1 MKQREPSLKWPL
13 IIQPL
18 ILQLIVLLVSFF
30 VIIALGLRFD
40 SGGYYTEQTLTRV
53 AADAVYR
60 KPDGTLGIGLTPELA
75 ALGRE
80 NPGLWFVASDDQ
92 GLVATYGDVPQ
103 QYREIAT
110 VLTQLSWADLRDRQ
124 PPFRL
129 TAVIRQESGA
139 AGSLTIMGH
148 GRLISVSLVG
158 LMALNLAVVPI
169 FLLLCGVSLIV
180 TPWIVR
186 RSLAGVERIAAEA
199 NLIDT
204 ERRGVR
210 LTETAVPREIA
221 PLVRAVN
228 QALSRLDDGYERQ
241 RRFIASAAHELRTPI
256 AILRIKTETAGES
269 AVRRLGGE
277 IDRLANLA
285 EQLLDLQR
293 LDGAL
298 STKQIDLA
306 LLVRQV
312 AADLAPL
319 LIAADRDVEVIVEDA
334 KSICGDAGA
343 IERAITNLVQNAIQH
358 GGRQL
363 ILRVLHA
370 TIEVED
376 DGPGIPPDERERVFE
391 PFHRVRPHPSGSG
404 LGLNLVQQVVD
415 RHGGGVSI
423 VEASGGG
430 TIVRMVFRPAEA

>member
-1 MKQREPSLKWPL
+1 MATALN
-13 IIQPL
+13 
-18 ILQLIVLLVSFF
+18 QL
-30 VIIALGLRFD
+30 
-40 SGGYYTEQTLTRV
+40 T
-53 AADAVYR
+53 
-60 KPDGTLGIGLTPELA
+60 
-75 ALGRE
+75 
-80 NPGLWFVASDDQ
+80 
-92 GLVATYGDVPQ
+92 
-103 QYREIAT
+103 
-110 VLTQLSWADLRDRQ
+110 WADLRDRQ

-129 TAVIRQESGA
+129 TAVIRQETGP

-148 GRLISVSLVG
+148 GRLVSVSLVS

-186 RSLAGVERIAAEA
+186 RSLAGVVRIAAEA
-199 NLIDT
+199 NRIDI

-210 LTETAVPREIA
+210 LTETEVPREIA

-228 QALSRLDDGYERQ
+228 EALSRLDDGYERQ

-256 AILRIKTETAGES
+256 AILRIKTETAGET

-319 LIAADRDVEVIVEDA
+319 LIAADRDVEVVIEDA

-358 GGRQL
+358 GGRHL
-363 ILRVLHA
+363 ILRVLQS

-376 DGPGIPPDERERVFE
+376 NGPGIPPDERARVFE
-391 PFHRVRPHPSGSG
+391 PFHRVRPRPSGSG

-415 RHGGGVSI
+415 RHGGSVSI
-423 VEASGGG
+423 VEARGGG
-430 TIVRMVFRPAEA
+430 TIVRMVFPPAEA

>member
-40 SGGYYTEQTLTRV
+40 SGGYYTEQTLARV
-53 AADAVYR
+53 AADAVFR
-60 KPDGTLGIGLTPELA
+60 KPDGTLGVGLTPELA
-75 ALGRE
+75 ALARE
-80 NPGLWFVASDDQ
+80 NPGLWFVASDEQ
-92 GLVATYGDVPQ
+92 GLVASYGDVPRP
-103 QYREIAT
+103 YREMASALNQ
-110 VLTQLSWADLRDRQ
+110 LTWADLRDRQ

-129 TAVIRQESGA
+129 TAVIRQETGP

-148 GRLISVSLVG
+148 GRLVSVSLVS
-158 LMALNLAVVPI
+158 LMALNVAVIPI

-186 RSLAGVERIAAEA
+186 RSLAGVVRIADEA
-199 NLIDT
+199 NLIDV

-210 LTETAVPREIA
+210 LTETEVPREIA

-228 QALSRLDDGYERQ
+228 EALSRLDDGYERQ

-256 AILRIKTETAGES
+256 AILRIKTETAGEA
-269 AVRRLGGE
+269 AVRKLGGE

-319 LIAADRDVEVIVEDA
+319 LIAADRDVEVIIEDA
-334 KSICGDAGA
+334 KPICGDAGA

-358 GGRQL
+358 GGRHL
-363 ILRVLHA
+363 ILRVLHS

-376 DGPGIPPDERERVFE
+376 DGPGIPPDERARVFE

-415 RHGGGVSI
+415 RHGGKVSI
-423 VEASGGG
+423 VEARSGGA
-430 TIVRMVFRPAEA
+430 IVRMVFPPAEA